1 MRSFGNFLEW
11 ACHPKTGRPPKSRF
25 YLRQKLEGLPACVL
39 HDAKPVDYN
48 PEYRFSRQHPRQTH
62 PESPPCNTPPPLPAP
77 PFATAPGRQHRP
89 AAIAAPS
96 AALAK
101 RTSDKP
107 ATTNAPTKKKGVNK
121 VTYQR
126 SSSEETTAA
135 TVHAYR
141 ECKGMHNAG
150 ACRGYTRK

>member
-1 MRSFGNFLEW
+1 MDL
-11 ACHPKTGRPPKSRF
+11 PGRAPKSLGFTCADGWKGR
-25 YLRQKLEGLPACVL
+25 LRASCTMQNLSIITLSTVL
-39 HDAKPVDYN
+39 AA
-48 PEYRFSRQHPRQTH
+48 
-62 PESPPCNTPPPLPAP
+62 NTPSTPPRKP
-77 PFATAPGRQHRP
+77 TMQH
-89 AAIAAPS
+89 AAASPNPTIRHALLAASIALGLIAAPS

-126 SSSEETTAA
+126 SSSEETTAERDRRM
-135 TVHAYR
+135 YR

-150 ACRGYTRK
+150 ACRVYTR

>member
-1 MRSFGNFLEW
+1 MVFTCASSWN
-11 ACHPKTGRPPKSRF
+11 GRRRASCTMQN
-25 YLRQKLEGLPACVL
+25 LSIITLSTVL
-39 HDAKPVDYN
+39 AA
-48 PEYRFSRQHPRQTH
+48 
-62 PESPPCNTPPPLPAP
+62 NTPANTPANPPRKPTMQHATVSPSPAIRH
-77 PFATAPGRQHRP
+77 ALL
-89 AAIAAPS
+89 AASIALGLIAAPS

-107 ATTNAPTKKKGVNK
+107 ATTNAPAKKKGVNK

-126 SSSEETTAA
+126 SSSEETTAERDRRM
-135 TVHAYR
+135 YR

>member
-1 MRSFGNFLEW
+1 MVFTCASSWN
-11 ACHPKTGRPPKSRF
+11 GRRRASCTMQN
-25 YLRQKLEGLPACVL
+25 LSIITLSTVL
-39 HDAKPVDYN
+39 AA
-48 PEYRFSRQHPRQTH
+48 
-62 PESPPCNTPPPLPAP
+62 NTPANTPANPPRNPTMQHATVSPSPAIRH
-77 PFATAPGRQHRP
+77 ALLTASIALGL
-89 AAIAAPS
+89 IAAPS

-101 RTSDKP
+101 RTSNKP

-126 SSSEETTAA
+126 SSSEETTAERDRRM
-135 TVHAYR
+135 YR

>member
-1 MRSFGNFLEW
+1 MDL
-11 ACHPKTGRPPKSRF
+11 PGRAPKSLDF
-25 YLRQKLEGLPACVL
+25 TCAGGWNGYLRASCTMQNLSIITLSTVL
-39 HDAKPVDYN
+39 AA
-48 PEYRFSRQHPRQTH
+48 
-62 PESPPCNTPPPLPAP
+62 NTPANTPANPPRNPTMQHATVSPSPAIRH
-77 PFATAPGRQHRP
+77 ALL
-89 AAIAAPS
+89 AASITLGLIAAPS

-101 RTSDKP
+101 RTSNKP

-126 SSSEETTAA
+126 SSSEETTAERDRRM
-135 TVHAYR
+135 YR

>member
-1 MRSFGNFLEW
+1 MDL
-11 ACHPKTGRPPKSRF
+11 PGRVPKSLGF
-25 YLRQKLEGLPACVL
+25 TCAGGWNGHLRASCTMQNLSIITLSTVL
-39 HDAKPVDYN
+39 VANPPRKPTM
-48 PEYRFSRQHPRQTH
+48 QH
-62 PESPPCNTPPPLPAP
+62 
-77 PFATAPGRQHRP
+77 ATASPSP
-89 AAIAAPS
+89 AIRHALLAASIALGLIAAPS

-126 SSSEETTAA
+126 SSSEETTAERDRRM
-135 TVHAYR
+135 YR

>member
-1 MRSFGNFLEW
+1 MDL
-11 ACHPKTGRPPKSRF
+11 PGRAPKSLGF
-25 YLRQKLEGLPACVL
+25 TCAGGWNGHLRASCTMQNLSIITLSTVL
-39 HDAKPVDYN
+39 AANPPRKPTM
-48 PEYRFSRQHPRQTH
+48 QH
-62 PESPPCNTPPPLPAP
+62 
-77 PFATAPGRQHRP
+77 ATASPSP
-89 AAIAAPS
+89 AIRHALLAASIALGLIAAPS

-107 ATTNAPTKKKGVNK
+107 ATTNAPAKKKGVNK

-126 SSSEETTAA
+126 SSSEETTAERDRRM
-135 TVHAYR
+135 YR

>member
-1 MRSFGNFLEW
+1 MVFTCASSWN
-11 ACHPKTGRPPKSRF
+11 GRRRASCTMQN
-25 YLRQKLEGLPACVL
+25 LSIITLSTVL
-39 HDAKPVDYN
+39 AA
-48 PEYRFSRQHPRQTH
+48 
-62 PESPPCNTPPPLPAP
+62 NTPANTPANPPRKPTMQHATVSPSPAIRH
-77 PFATAPGRQHRP
+77 ALL
-89 AAIAAPS
+89 AASIALGLIAAPS

-107 ATTNAPTKKKGVNK
+107 ATANAPAKKKGVNK

-126 SSSEETTAA
+126 SSSEETTAERDRRM
-135 TVHAYR
+135 YR

>member
-1 MRSFGNFLEW
+1 MDL
-11 ACHPKTGRPPKSRF
+11 PGRAPKSLGF
-25 YLRQKLEGLPACVL
+25 TCAGGWNGHLRASCTMQNPSIITLSTVLAANPPRKPTMQHATVSPSPAIRHALLAASIALGL
-39 HDAKPVDYN
+39 
-48 PEYRFSRQHPRQTH
+48 
-62 PESPPCNTPPPLPAP
+62 
-77 PFATAPGRQHRP
+77 
-89 AAIAAPS
+89 IAAPS

-126 SSSEETTAA
+126 SSSEETTAERDRRM
-135 TVHAYR
+135 YR

>member
-1 MRSFGNFLEW
+1 MDL
-11 ACHPKTGRPPKSRF
+11 PGRAPKSLGF
-25 YLRQKLEGLPACVL
+25 TCAGGWNGHLRASCTMQNLSIITLSTVLAANPPRKPTMQHATVSPSPAIRHALLAASIALGL
-39 HDAKPVDYN
+39 
-48 PEYRFSRQHPRQTH
+48 
-62 PESPPCNTPPPLPAP
+62 
-77 PFATAPGRQHRP
+77 
-89 AAIAAPS
+89 IAAPS

-126 SSSEETTAA
+126 SSSEETTAERDRRM
-135 TVHAYR
+135 YR

>member
-1 MRSFGNFLEW
+1 MDL
-11 ACHPKTGRPPKSRF
+11 PGRAPKSLGF
-25 YLRQKLEGLPACVL
+25 TCAGGWNGYLRASCTMQNLSIITLSTVL
-39 HDAKPVDYN
+39 AA
-48 PEYRFSRQHPRQTH
+48 
-62 PESPPCNTPPPLPAP
+62 NTPANTPANPPRKPTMQHATVSPSPAIRH
-77 PFATAPGRQHRP
+77 ALLTASIALGL
-89 AAIAAPS
+89 IAAPS

-126 SSSEETTAA
+126 SSSEETTAERDRRM
-135 TVHAYR
+135 YR

>member
-1 MRSFGNFLEW
+1 MQNLSIIPLS
-11 ACHPKTGRPPKSRF
+11 T
-25 YLRQKLEGLPACVL
+25 VL
-39 HDAKPVDYN
+39 AA
-48 PEYRFSRQHPRQTH
+48 
-62 PESPPCNTPPPLPAP
+62 NTPANPPRKPTMQH
-77 PFATAPGRQHRP
+77 ATASPSP
-89 AAIAAPS
+89 AIRHALLAASIALGLIAAPS

-126 SSSEETTAA
+126 SSSEETTAERDRRM
-135 TVHAYR
+135 YR